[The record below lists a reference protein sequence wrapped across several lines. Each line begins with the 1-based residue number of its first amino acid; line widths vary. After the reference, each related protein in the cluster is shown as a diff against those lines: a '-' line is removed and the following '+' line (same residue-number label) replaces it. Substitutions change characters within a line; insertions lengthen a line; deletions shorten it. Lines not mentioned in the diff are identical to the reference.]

1 MVRRGWKSF
10 DVPTG
15 WVQIVRGPRPKSEKW
30 PRAGQQFR
38 QPAQQ
43 SQPQPAAVRPPQSQ
57 GKTSGMRPFQDPSAK
72 VAEAKERVLKLETA
86 LAAMEGMEGPEVDLV
101 RAAHKRAQ
109 EAVKGVPVDVQI
121 KECESFLA
129 RARTHLEELD
139 TKRATVSQNIAMSEK
154 RLAELKALAQVAPA
168 PQDDA
173 AEVQQLRGLVSQL
186 QTQIDSL
193 RSGPTPDSRSDG
205 PMPKRTCRREE
216 FIPQCDE
223 EMEEW
228 MAGRHKDLQV
238 AMESGKLPE
247 VARVSQLMTN
257 AAREWHQLIQEQ
269 TAAPS
274 TLANM
279 VR

>member
-1 MVRRGWKSF
+1 MCRRDGSRLSKVPVQNPRNGLELGSSF
-10 DVPTG
+10 VSLLSRVSLSQQPS
-15 WVQIVRGPRPKSEKW
+15 VHLKVRGR
-30 PRAGQQFR
+30 R
-38 QPAQQ
+38 QAC
-43 SQPQPAAVRPPQSQ
+43 A
-57 GKTSGMRPFQDPSAK
+57 PFQDPSAK
-72 VAEAKERVLKLETA
+72 VAEAKERMLKLETA
-86 LAAMEGMEGPEVDLV
+86 LAAMEGMEGPKVDLV

-154 RLAELKALAQVAPA
+154 RLAELKALAQVALA

-238 AMESGKLPE
+238 AMVSGKLTE